1 MWQNQVMF
9 LKFPRI
15 FLNMFDLQ
23 LIDSMDRKSADTKGL
38 LYIIGKTEI
47 EDKDRYRLCIYMLSN
62 HNIYIRSMYL

>member
-23 LIDSMDRKSADTKGL
+23 LIESMDRKSADTKGL

-62 HNIYIRSMYL
+62 HNLYIRSMYL

>member
-23 LIDSMDRKSADTKGL
+23 LIESMDRKSADTKGL